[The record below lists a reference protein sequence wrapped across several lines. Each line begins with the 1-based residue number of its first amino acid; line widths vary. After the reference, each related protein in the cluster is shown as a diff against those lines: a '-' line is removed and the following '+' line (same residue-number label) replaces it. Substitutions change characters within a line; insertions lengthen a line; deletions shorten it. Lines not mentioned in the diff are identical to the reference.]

1 MESSTPGTEPSAP
14 RSSAESEEFATEPV
28 PYEHTVGW
36 VRVGLIS
43 AMVAFS
49 LPTFVTGAEIFLA
62 AENARALP
70 SILIGCGLLTVI
82 ASISGSIG
90 TRTHL
95 SSYMLARV
103 AFGTKGAALVNIA
116 FAISLLGWFGVN
128 IDLFSGAILRLL
140 RDTMDIAADPWIVEL
155 FAGAAMTITTI
166 YGFRA
171 INVLS
176 TILVPVMMVVT
187 ALLFSNAL
195 DIRSFAETLAVQQA
209 SEISFGDAI
218 SSVVGG
224 VIIGAV
230 ILPDITRFIRHWRG
244 AVYTALLS
252 YLVVQ
257 SIVMI
262 AGGLAADAFESVDLL
277 DVMILMGLGWAAFAV
292 IIAGSWVL
300 NSLNLY
306 STTLSVEAT
315 FPKMEN
321 RLSIVALGTLGTI
334 AAFLNILDHFLSFL
348 FYLAIVFVPVAGVI
362 AVDYFL
368 ARRSAYHEKLRAAER
383 SVSWIALISWAAG
396 AIVALLGSESII
408 RLSGIAALDAMFV
421 SALAYAILSRFDGA
435 STQAADDADSKGAP
449 TC

>member
-1 MESSTPGTEPSAP
+1 
-14 RSSAESEEFATEPV
+14 
-28 PYEHTVGW
+28 
-36 VRVGLIS
+36 
-43 AMVAFS
+43 MVAFS

-62 AENARALP
+62 TENARALP

-103 AFGTKGAALVNIA
+103 AFGTRGAALVNIA

-140 RDTMDIAADPWIVEL
+140 SDTMGVTASPWIVEL
-155 FAGAAMTITTI
+155 FAGVAMTITTI
-166 YGFRA
+166 YGFKA
-171 INVLS
+171 INMLS

-187 ALLFSNAL
+187 VLLVSNAL
-195 DIRSFAETLAVQQA
+195 EVRSFAETLALKQA
-209 SEISFGDAI
+209 SKISFGDAI

-252 YLVVQ
+252 SLVVQ

-262 AGGLAADAFESVDLL
+262 AGGLAADALSNNDLL
-277 DVMILMGLGWAAFAV
+277 DVMIVMGLGWAAFVV

-315 FPKMEN
+315 FPKIEN
-321 RLSIVALGTLGTI
+321 RLLIVVLGAFGTI
-334 AAFLNILDHFLSFL
+334 AAFLNILDYFLTFL

-368 ARRSAYHEKLRAAER
+368 RSP
-383 SVSWIALISWAAG
+383 IG
-396 AIVALLGSESII
+396 
-408 RLSGIAALDAMFV
+408 
-421 SALAYAILSRFDGA
+421 LSREA
-435 STQAADDADSKGAP
+435 SDSRA
-449 TC
+449 

>member
-1 MESSTPGTEPSAP
+1 MNI
-14 RSSAESEEFATEPV
+14 ESEEFATEPV
-28 PYEHTVGW
+28 PHEHTVGW
-36 VRVGLIS
+36 VRVGLVS

-62 AENARALP
+62 IDNSRALP
-70 SILIGCGLLTVI
+70 AILAGCGLLALI
-82 ASISGSIG
+82 ASISGAIG

-103 AFGTKGAALVNIA
+103 AFGRKGAALVNIA

-140 RDTMDIAADPWIVEL
+140 QDTMGVSASPWVVEL
-155 FAGAAMTITTI
+155 FAGAVMTATTI
-166 YGFRA
+166 YGFKA
-171 INVLS
+171 INLLS

-187 ALLFSNAL
+187 ALLISKAL
-195 DIRSFAETLAVQQA
+195 GIRPLGETLAVQQV
-209 SEISFGDAI
+209 SEISFGHAM

-224 VIIGAV
+224 VIVGAV

-257 SIVMI
+257 SVVMT
-262 AGGLAADAFESVDLL
+262 AGGLAADVLSNNDFL
-277 DVMILMGLGWAAFAV
+277 DVMIVMGLSWAAFV
-292 IIAGSWVL
+292 IIIAGSWVL

-315 FPKMEN
+315 LPKTEN
-321 RLSIVALGTLGTI
+321 RLLIVVLGALGTI
-334 AAFLNILDHFLSFL
+334 AAFFNILDHFLTFL

-362 AVDYFL
+362 AVDHFFARPAAYF
-368 ARRSAYHEKLRAAER
+368 EKLKTAER
-383 SVSWIALISWAAG
+383 AVSPMALIAWAAG
-396 AIVALLGSESII
+396 SVVALLGAESII
-408 RLSGIAALDAMFV
+408 KLTGIAALDAMFV
-421 SALAYAILSRFDGA
+421 SALTYAILSRFD
-435 STQAADDADSKGAP
+435 STSSNVADS
-449 TC
+449 